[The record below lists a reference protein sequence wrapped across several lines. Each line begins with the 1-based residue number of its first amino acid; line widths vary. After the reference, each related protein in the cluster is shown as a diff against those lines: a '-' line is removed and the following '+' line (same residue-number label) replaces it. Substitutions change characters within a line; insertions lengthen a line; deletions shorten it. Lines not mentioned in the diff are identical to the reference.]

1 MQKQRDE
8 ALRQPL
14 EPIAVRPELSVE
26 LGRKDEAL
34 EDCDTC
40 GGTGLLDAL
49 HLDLSG
55 KTYEKPMK
63 IDEQPYESP

>member
-34 EDCDTC
+34 EDRTFWMLFTSISV
-40 GGTGLLDAL
+40 GKPMKNLR
-49 HLDLSG
+49 
-55 KTYEKPMK
+55 KTYENP
-63 IDEQPYESP
+63 